1 MRVALVPRSAEIQPG
16 FSRFVNIYLFFFF
29 FFLNPLPSSS
39 YWSSYK
45 TTQYNNLNSRHSA
58 PQRKDANILRPVRF
72 RCLVDLRLWRVFQ
85 KKHTRIPPKAPWS
98 GSRRLCTG
106 RNQNTEISKLAS
118 FQNPLRTSSN
128 DLPEFG
134 RTRPRTRA
142 HLVPIFS
149 WGKNFTNPM
158 LPCHVRGPVRIIF
171 VPMILRFH

>member
-1 MRVALVPRSAEIQPG
+1 MPRSAEIQPG

-29 FFLNPLPSSS
+29 FFFFFLNPLPSSS
-39 YWSSYK
+39 CSPP
-45 TTQYNNLNSRHSA
+45 QYNNLNSRHSA
-58 PQRKDANILRPVRF
+58 PQMKDANILRPVRF

-85 KKHTRIPPKAPWS
+85 KKNTHASLRKPWS

-142 HLVPIFS
+142 HLVPIFFM
-149 WGKNFTNPM
+149 G
-158 LPCHVRGPVRIIF
+158 
-171 VPMILRFH
+171 

>member
-1 MRVALVPRSAEIQPG
+1 MRVALVPRSAEI
-16 FSRFVNIYLFFFF
+16 SRFVNIYLFFFFF

-85 KKHTRIPPKAPWS
+85 KKHTHASLRKPWS

-128 DLPEFG
+128 DFPLFG
-134 RTRPRTRA
+134 RAALRA
-142 HLVPIFS
+142 RSPCSFFS

-171 VPMILRFH
+171 VPTILKFH